1 MGRETIH
8 SLFDFEKVK
17 IKEAKGRKE
26 KIGEQFAVAEKK
38 EEMDCQARPGP
49 GGLNPVDPEN
59 SSEDGS
65 KVRKGNNNE
74 DPGKFKMATETKSK
88 LFYFFIAF
96 TAFLVL
102 VVFVLILVQSVKTT
116 PMDEQISTVYVPST
130 ESTTE
135 APTAK
140 TAKNCE
146 TKQFSHTPYCNPAF
160 IGDEFCDASCNVPY
174 HNYDGGDCCS
184 IANMTYDFCNYDD
197 CECYCY
203 PEDKQYEESNMLEVS
218 ITIEIPENQCISC
231 VSLVYL
237 SCNYYHFI
245 GDGICDARCNILNP
259 DNDDDTTG
267 DDWDGGDCCNSQSN
281 FEHCP
286 SECCECLCNKEG
298 K

>member
-1 MGRETIH
+1 M
-8 SLFDFEKVK
+8 
-17 IKEAKGRKE
+17 AKGRKE
-26 KIGEQFAVAEKK
+26 KIAEQIAFAQRQKE
-38 EEMDCQARPGP
+38 EEMDFQARLGP
-49 GGLNPVDPEN
+49 GGLDPVDPET
-59 SSEDGS
+59 SSGF
-65 KVRKGNNNE
+65 KVRKGNDNQ
-74 DPGKFKMATETKSK
+74 DPEKFKMATETKSK
-88 LFYFFIAF
+88 IFYFFIAF

-102 VVFVLILVQSVKTT
+102 VIFVLILVRSVKNT
-116 PMDEQISTVYVPST
+116 PMVTDMDEQISTVYVPST
-130 ESTTE
+130 ETTTE

-259 DNDDDTTG
+259 DNDDDTTD

-281 FEHCP
+281 FGHCP
-286 SECCECLCNKEG
+286 SECCECLCNKGG